1 MADLIVRDLE
11 RREILVVG
19 VADLFGSADER
30 TDHGCVVVYFLQVII
45 DCYSPKQFVLF
56 EVSAEIGEIT
66 QKDGPSRDS
75 RVCATMIF
83 CEAENQVAVH

>member
-45 DCYSPKQFVLF
+45 GYSPKQFVLF
-56 EVSAEIGEIT
+56 EVWAEIGEIT

-75 RVCATMIF
+75 RVCATILRR
-83 CEAENQVAVH
+83 